1 MQLHGGFTFD
11 DAAAW
16 MPYLHALGVTHL
28 FCSPILQASPG
39 STHGYD
45 VVDHSRISEECGG
58 EEAFRRLS
66 QTAHEQGIGVVVD
79 VVPNHMAVPTPL
91 WHNRALWDVLRRGA
105 ESEYSDWFDLDMTD
119 SQAIL
124 MPVLGHRIGRELENI
139 NLTTAVINGEEQ
151 PVVTYYDHV
160 FPVRPGTEELPL
172 EELLERQWYRLAY
185 WRIGSEELNYRRF
198 FDVDTLAAIR
208 VEDPAIFEA
217 THRKLLQLFHDGLID
232 GFRIDHID
240 GLANPRQYLADLQRA
255 TGGCWVV
262 AEKILEYDE
271 ELPADFECAGTTGY
285 DSLLR
290 VAGLFHVPGSVP
302 RLTDLWERLSGSGE
316 GFASTVLNAKR
327 TVVKESL
334 FTELN
339 RLVNIAMAICEDD
352 IRLRDYTRRQL
363 SHAISGLLYQFSR
376 YRAYV
381 EPGRVNPESER
392 EIITEAAARAREY
405 LTADELDALD
415 FVVALALGETGEQDM
430 GGADTLPAPSQILN
444 QLPGRAHEFLDLR
457 SEFMVRFAQT
467 CGPVMAKSKEDT
479 AFYRW
484 NRFIGVNEV
493 GSDPNIIGINQ
504 DDFHGFSRA
513 LAADWPTAMTTLS
526 THDTKRSEDVR
537 ARLAVLTEYP
547 REWEQCVS
555 ELRTATAESRPVLL
569 DGGTEL
575 FLWQTLAAT
584 WTLPGTAAGAEVISA
599 DRLTKYL
606 TKAIR
611 EAKLHTSWT
620 TPDEAYEEAVLEFAT
635 ACLANPEVA
644 VALDA
649 FTELTFQSV
658 RANVLGQKLIQ
669 LTMPG
674 VPDLYQG
681 CEVVDLSLV
690 DPDNRR
696 PIDYYRRAG
705 VLGSLMMNPPADL
718 DAEKLL
724 VTSRALLLRRDHP
737 EAFRGPDADYRPVSL
752 NTGHAV
758 VFERGYKDSET
769 PVAIAVA
776 TRVQSGLNETGW
788 GDAELVLPNLRFLD
802 VLSGQE
808 YSGGATPLAD
818 ILATLPVA
826 LLVHQV
832 DVD

>member
-16 MPYLHALGVTHL
+16 LPYLHALGITHL
-28 FCSPILQASPG
+28 FCSPILQAAPE

-58 EEAFRRLS
+58 EDGFRRLS
-66 QTAHEQGIGVVVD
+66 QAAHELGMGVVVD

-547 REWEQCVS
+547 REWEQCVN

-620 TPDEAYEEAVLEFAT
+620 APDEAYEEAVLEFAT

-644 VALDA
+644 AALDA

-658 RANVLGQKLIQ
+658 RSNVLGQKLIQ